1 MLRAATVAQQRG
13 RPLDAL
19 RSWAVN
25 VQSRTHHNRATC
37 ALANKMARICYAVL
51 RDGHDYGTARVHRK
65 LQRETYAM
73 PA

>member
-1 MLRAATVAQQRG
+1 VLRAAAVAQQRG

-19 RSWAVN
+19 RRWALMLQARAN
-25 VQSRTHHNRATC
+25 HNKAAC

-51 RDGHDYGTARVHRK
+51 RDGEAYGAVRLNKKR
-65 LQRETYAM
+65 QRETYAL